1 MIIVTWENKR
11 LFVLTEFITYVCN
24 KWTWAV
30 VLMLN
35 GPKFEITAALVKFQ
49 HCKIQG
55 KKKKKKSCVK
65 LKNWAE
71 WGSSGAGFMAAQYAV
86 GPGAV
91 ETCAQREERVSESP
105 SKTVPHCH
113 LQGCRP
119 SSAVS
124 HLYFSSGAAV
134 SAQTTYFENQSQLRQ
149 NLTAQ
154 VQDSDANCL
163 LPSDS

>member
-1 MIIVTWENKR
+1 MIIVTWENKG
-11 LFVLTEFITYVCN
+11 LFVLTEFITHVCN

-35 GPKFEITAALVKFQ
+35 GPIFEVTAALVKFQ
-49 HCKIQG
+49 HCKIQQ
-55 KKKKKKSCVK
+55 KKNCVWRLTTEQSEGAGGRIYSCT
-65 LKNWAE
+65 LCRWM
-71 WGSSGAGFMAAQYAV
+71 GSSGNV
-86 GPGAV
+86 
-91 ETCAQREERVSESP
+91 CSEAP
-105 SKTVPHCH
+105 SKPVPHCC

-134 SAQTTYFENQSQLRQ
+134 PAQTTYFENQSQLRQ
-149 NLTAQ
+149 NLAAL

-163 LPSDS
+163 FPREP